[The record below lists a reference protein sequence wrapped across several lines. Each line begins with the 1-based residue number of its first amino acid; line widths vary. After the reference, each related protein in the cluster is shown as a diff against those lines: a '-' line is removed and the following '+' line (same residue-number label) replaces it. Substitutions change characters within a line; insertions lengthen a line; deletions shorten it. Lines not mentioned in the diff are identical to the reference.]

1 MDTFRNMKIFVEVV
15 EAKSFTAAA
24 HQLDTTTGYVS
35 RSVSEL
41 ESHLRTRLLNRT
53 TRRIAV
59 TEAGERYLQRCYR
72 IMAEVEEAEA
82 EAEASHAHARPV
94 GTLRVHAMS
103 SLGQTY
109 LIPAIAAYQERYPAV
124 TVDLTLSQNV
134 PDLIEDGYD
143 VALRVVSDSLPDSAY
158 ISRQLGKLY
167 SVLCASPA
175 YLEIHGTPETVE
187 DLSHHTSLQVAMPVF
202 PPDRWLLE
210 SANGRREFRLPE
222 GRFKVNV
229 PDAMAAAVQ
238 EDMGIG
244 ALPTF
249 AITSPF
255 RSGAIVRVLPE
266 YHLQTLNVFA
276 VYASRHYL
284 DAKIKTWIEFLRDW
298 MSAVLSTDDEA
309 IRGVPKTEDQ
319 AARVCD
325 APDGLDLE

>member
-1 MDTFRNMKIFVEVV
+1 MDTLRNMKIFVEVV

-24 HQLDTTTGYVS
+24 HQLDATTGYIS
-35 RSVSEL
+35 RSISEL

-53 TRRIAV
+53 TRRIAL

-82 EAEASHAHARPV
+82 EASDAHAKPV

-124 TVDLTLSQNV
+124 TVELTLSQNV

-143 VALRVVSDSLPDSAY
+143 VALRVASNSLPDSAY
-158 ISRQLGKLY
+158 ISHRLGKLY

-175 YLEIHGTPETVE
+175 YLEMHGTPETVE
-187 DLSHHTSLQVAMPVF
+187 DLSHHTCLQVAIPVF
-202 PPDRWLLE
+202 PADRWLLE
-210 SANGRREFRLPE
+210 GLSGEHEFRLPDV
-222 GRFKVNV
+222 RFKVNV

-238 EDMGIG
+238 EGMGIG

-249 AITSPF
+249 AVRSLLL
-255 RSGAIVRVLPE
+255 SGALVRVLPE

-284 DAKIKTWIEFLRDW
+284 DAKIRTWIEFLREW
-298 MSAVLSTDDEA
+298 MSVVLSTDAETVRGAPNRQELTAGMREA
-309 IRGVPKTEDQ
+309 TS
-319 AARVCD
+319 
-325 APDGLDLE
+325 GLDAA